1 MLLRGGG
8 MRQIAL
14 LLGGALLVGLGC
26 KSTPSGNGSGCKST
40 VAIQTIEAGDNLT
53 FTPTTPTVSRGQS
66 VCWENLGT
74 AFHTVTALVTVS
86 NGTTVDTLWNIDAQ
100 LNPDL
105 VVLASFGTTGN
116 YTYHCRLHSGMTGT
130 IQVR

>member
-1 MLLRGGG
+1 
-8 MRQIAL
+8 MRQIGL
-14 LLGGALLVGLGC
+14 LLGAALVVGLGC
-26 KSTPSGNGSGCKST
+26 KSTPSGNGSGCKTTTASQT
-40 VAIQTIEAGDNLT
+40 VEAGDNLT
-53 FTPTTPTVSRGQS
+53 FTPSSPTISRGQS

-74 AFHTVTALVTVS
+74 ASHTVTALVTVS

-105 VVLASFGTTGN
+105 VVLAVFGSTGN
-116 YTYHCRLHSGMTGT
+116 YPFHCRLHSGMTGV

>member
-1 MLLRGGG
+1 
-8 MRQIAL
+8 MRQIGL
-14 LLGGALLVGLGC
+14 LLGAALVVGLGC

-40 VAIQTIEAGDNLT
+40 TASQTIEAGDNRT
-53 FTPTTPTVSRGQS
+53 FTPSSPTISRGQS

-74 AFHTVTALVTVS
+74 ASHTVTALVTVS

-105 VVLASFGTTGN
+105 VVLAVFNTTGD
-116 YTYHCRLHSGMTGT
+116 YFFHCRLHSGMTGT

>member
-1 MLLRGGG
+1 
-8 MRQIAL
+8 MRQIGL
-14 LLGGALLVGLGC
+14 LLGAALVVGLGC
-26 KSTPSGNGSGCKST
+26 KSTPSGNGSGCKTTTASQT
-40 VAIQTIEAGDNLT
+40 VEAGDNLT
-53 FTPTTPTVSRGQS
+53 FTPSSPTISRGQS

-74 AFHTVTALVTVS
+74 ASHTVTALVTVS

-105 VVLASFGTTGN
+105 VVLAAFTTVGN
-116 YTYHCRLHSGMTGT
+116 YDYHCRLHSGMRGT

>member
-1 MLLRGGG
+1 
-8 MRQIAL
+8 MRRIGL
-14 LLGGALLVGLGC
+14 LLGAALVVGLGC
-26 KSTPSGNGSGCKST
+26 KSTPSGNGSGCQST
-40 VAIQTIEAGDNLT
+40 AASQTIEAGDNRT
-53 FTPTTPTVSRGQS
+53 FTPSSPTISRGQK

-74 AFHTVTALVTVS
+74 ASHTVTALVTVT

-105 VVLASFGTTGN
+105 VVLASFATTGN
-116 YTYHCRLHSGMTGT
+116 YDYHCRLHPGMTGV